1 MGPRPLAAGASL
13 WFGSRMR
20 RVLLAVL
27 GVLIVGVSSGCAS
40 SADED
45 AAGGSGVM
53 VDEGSWYSREA
64 WPHDGNPIEST
75 NFIVYSDSASV
86 EARHEVASV
95 AEDVWAELL
104 DELSI
109 EPVMLTYPE
118 GRDRIDIYAYR
129 DHNSQNWGG
138 KAYYGGL
145 LVWSPDHDQR
155 QTGINRLSPVLK
167 HELVHVIQYLISG
180 RDSTPFDVWFI
191 EGLPLALAGD
201 TTAIRG
207 LDQLDRL
214 TAKYGTISPISVKSY
229 FQITGPGAGEHFYY
243 PMFQLAVEYLMDD
256 DGHGGSPVDMRDVM
270 IDVAEGASFE
280 AAFEDRMGLRVDD
293 FEDEFF
299 GLMSAY
305 LPQYGNPLFSP
316 VGFTFV
322 SALVIVFVIGALA
335 VGHRRWRLAAASGN
349 IDEAGP
355 GRAARIG
362 FYSEIT
368 IASAVVIVFF
378 LGVLFAVGT
387 EDAFY
392 NPAYASVRL
401 VAFAILASYLFGSI
415 VLLLWAVHQWT
426 RHSRSAF
433 LVAPL
438 IIVATGATIFVFIIV
453 SAII

>member
-1 MGPRPLAAGASL
+1 
-13 WFGSRMR
+13 
-20 RVLLAVL
+20 VLLAVL
-27 GVLIVGVSSGCAS
+27 GVLIVGVSSGCGL
-40 SADED
+40 SADEH
-45 AAGGSGVM
+45 AADGSGVM
-53 VDEGSWYSREA
+53 VDEGSWYVRQA
-64 WPHDGNPIEST
+64 WPHDGSPYESES
-75 NFIVYSDSASV
+75 FVVYSDRASPD
-86 EARHEVASV
+86 ARREVADV

-104 DELSI
+104 DEFSI
-109 EPVMLTYPE
+109 EPGMLRYPE
-118 GRDRIDIYAYR
+118 GQDKLDIYAYHDYNPQDWAAR
-129 DHNSQNWGG
+129 
-138 KAYYGGL
+138 AYYGGL
-145 LVWSPDHDQR
+145 IVWSPDHDQR

-180 RDSTPFDVWFI
+180 RESTPFDVWFI
-191 EGLPLALAGD
+191 EGLPVATAGD
-201 TTAIRG
+201 IGGAIRG

-214 TAKYGTISPISVKSY
+214 TAEYGTISPISVKSY
-229 FQITGPGAGEHFYY
+229 SQITSPEAGEHFHY

-299 GLMSAY
+299 SLMSAY
-305 LPQYGNPLFSP
+305 LPQYRNPVFAP
-316 VGFTFV
+316 VFFAFV

-335 VGHRRWRLAAASGN
+335 VGHRRWQLSTATGS

-368 IASAVVIVFF
+368 IASVVVIVFF

-387 EDAFY
+387 EDALY
-392 NPAYASVRL
+392 NAAYAPYRL
-401 VAFAILASYLFGSI
+401 LAYLILAGYLLGSI
-415 VLLLWAVHQWT
+415 AVLLWAVHQWT

-438 IIVATGATIFVFIIV
+438 IIVATGATIFVFIIG